1 MYWNQAIYSSA
12 PQEYRLTLTWDVLKC
27 RALHSQRVKILININ
42 MRCIEIEK
50 IFELCSHSFG
60 LTLTWDVLKWHCFLP
75 YYVAAIGLTLTWDVL
90 KSSYTF
96 TLMKNGRRLTL
107 TWDVLK

>member
-1 MYWNQAIYSSA
+1 
-12 PQEYRLTLTWDVLKC
+12 
-27 RALHSQRVKILININ
+27 